1 MKSANPPRMAAWI
14 LQHFGPQTNND
25 VLAGDLSEGFQQG
38 RSSGWYWRQVLA
50 AVRWRRLLSA
60 LLASA
65 VVGWAMSS
73 RLNQPGVLI
82 DRSLDMSMITVM
94 FFVGIILPPI
104 RIRVRLALALLILL
118 SLYLFHRYNPGL
130 AGHYSLIILILVNNL
145 VLSGVRS
152 KNETAASKLSWRE
165 LVMGDPFAE
174 KKRMLTKLEQLMSEE
189 ADPELRKTY
198 ERAIIALHSGESNVA
213 TIAKEMQ

>member
-82 DRSLDMSMITVM
+82 DRSLDMSVITVM
-94 FFVGIILPPI
+94 FFVGIILPP
-104 RIRVRLALALLILL
+104 
-118 SLYLFHRYNPGL
+118 
-130 AGHYSLIILILVNNL
+130 
-145 VLSGVRS
+145 
-152 KNETAASKLSWRE
+152 
-165 LVMGDPFAE
+165 
-174 KKRMLTKLEQLMSEE
+174 
-189 ADPELRKTY
+189 LR
-198 ERAIIALHSGESNVA
+198 
-213 TIAKEMQ
+213 